1 MAKTAVFK
9 GLAATFLVALTAAPA
24 WAAPT
29 VAQMLAFKP
38 KFDDVQLST
47 PAADEFAGCE
57 VKLVSGAKQG
67 SSGWMLLDSKKQPV
81 RKFFDSNGDKQ
92 IDMWSYYKDGV
103 EVYREVDSNF
113 DQTPDQFRWMGTAG
127 MKWGVDVNQDGK
139 IDSWR
144 MISAEEAGQEAFTAL
159 MTNDFARLK
168 ALFITDGDMQ
178 ALKLTQAESDR
189 ITKALAT
196 AEARFKATREK
207 LTAFTKATVVR
218 VEIGTP
224 GVWPAD
230 EALAPQDVFKVVGR
244 TILFQHDKDKIDI
257 LHLPEMVQV
266 GLAWRMVG
274 SPTTEPDNPQPGS
287 GGNTTP
293 ESPKM
298 RELLA
303 QLLKLDESAAEFTNP
318 KNPKAVQY
326 YKARIALV
334 QQIIQE
340 GKEAHSPAQ
349 HETWV
354 KQILD
359 GLSQAAVAGDEAMM
373 AQLSAYAAQYE
384 KQAPNSP
391 VTAYAAYRKLW
402 ASYANKI
409 SDQKAGPKVQE
420 EYNDQLAKFVTA
432 YPKSEDA
439 ADACQQLAMQA
450 EFNGKDEEAKRW
462 YQQIAA
468 NFAESHLA
476 PLAKGCIRRLD
487 SVGQTFELSAGLLGT
502 PGKTYDIAQS
512 KGKFVV
518 VYYWASNCTACIG
531 DFARMKKILADNTN
545 LELVCINL
553 DDAENIGAQTV
564 RKDQIPGIH
573 VYQAGKEGQTGLR
586 SPLAMHYGVFGMPS
600 LFLVGPDGK
609 VVSRTVQ
616 VGDLE
621 ETIKKATK

>member
-1 MAKTAVFK
+1 MARTAVFK
-9 GLAATFLVALTAAPA
+9 GLAATLLVALTAAPS

-67 SSGWMLLDSKKQPV
+67 ASGWMLLDSKKQPV

-92 IDMWSYYKDGV
+92 IDMWSYFKDGV

-159 MTNDFARLK
+159 MTNDFARFK
-168 ALFITDGDMQ
+168 ALLMTEADIQ
-178 ALKLTQAESDR
+178 ALKLSQAESDR
-189 ITKALAT
+189 ITKTVAA

-207 LTAFTKATVVR
+207 LMAFTKATVVR
-218 VEIGTP
+218 VEIGAP

-230 EALAPQDVFKVVGR
+230 EAVAAQDVFKVVGR

-274 SPTTEPDNPQPGS
+274 APSTEPENSTPGS
-287 GGNTTP
+287 GGPTTP

-298 RELLA
+298 RDLLA
-303 QLLKLDESAAEFTNP
+303 QLLKIDESAAEFTNP
-318 KNPKAVQY
+318 KNPKAIQY
-326 YKARIALV
+326 YKTRIALV

-340 GKEAHSPAQ
+340 GKESHTPAQ

-359 GLSQAAVAGDEAMM
+359 GLSQAAVAGDETMM
-373 AQLSAYAAQYE
+373 KQLAAYAEQYE
-384 KQAPNSP
+384 KQAPTSP

-402 ASYANKI
+402 ASYANRIVDPKLG
-409 SDQKAGPKVQE
+409 AKVQE
-420 EYNDQLAKFVTA
+420 EYNEQLAKFVTA

-462 YQQIAA
+462 YQQIAT
-468 NFAESHLA
+468 NFPESHLS

-487 SVGQTFELSAGLLGT
+487 SVGQTFELTAGLLGA

-518 VYYWASNCTACIG
+518 AYYWSSNCTACIG
-531 DFARMKKILADNTN
+531 DFARMKKILAENKN

-553 DDAENIGAQTV
+553 DDTPEVGLQTV
-564 RKDQIPGIH
+564 SKDQIPGIH

-586 SPLAMHYGVFGMPS
+586 SPLATQYGIFGMPS

-621 ETIKKATK
+621 ETMKKATK